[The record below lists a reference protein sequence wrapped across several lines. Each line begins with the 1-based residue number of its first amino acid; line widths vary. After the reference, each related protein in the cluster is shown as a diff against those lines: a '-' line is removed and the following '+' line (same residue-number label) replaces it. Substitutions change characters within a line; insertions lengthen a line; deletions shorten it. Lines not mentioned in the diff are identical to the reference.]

1 MKLFSRQREVNQV
14 LLLDIASIEANPYQP
29 RRQFEPR
36 ALKELAQSISENGL
50 LQPVTVRQTDEQSF
64 QLISGERRLMAC
76 RILEMER
83 IPAIIEEVDDEKS
96 AIFALIE
103 NLQRSDLNYF
113 EQAEGMQRLIECA
126 GLTQEQLARKL
137 GKAQPTIA
145 NKLRL
150 LGFSRELRMK
160 MIDGGLTERHA
171 RALLR
176 LPDEQSV
183 EEAIE
188 CVVENRMNVGDTE
201 KYVESIL
208 NPIRTIE
215 SSDGMKDK
223 QCAKT
228 RVFVIKDMRIFMNTI
243 SRAVSTMK
251 LAGIHVDTVQEEN
264 DEFIS
269 YIMKIPKKSIYR
281 HQTNA

>member
-50 LQPVTVRQTDEQSF
+50 LQPVTVRQTGEQSF

-183 EEAIE
+183 EEAIQ

>member
-50 LQPVTVRQTDEQSF
+50 LQPVTVRQTGEQSF

-83 IPAIIEEVDDEKS
+83 IPAIVEEVDDEKS

-113 EQAEGMQRLIECA
+113 EQAEGMQRLMECA

-183 EEAIE
+183 EEAIQY
-188 CVVENRMNVGDTE
+188 VVENRLNVGDTE
-201 KYVESIL
+201 KFVESLL
-208 NPIRTIE
+208 NPVQTIE
-215 SSDGMKDK
+215 APDEKKDK

-228 RVFVIKDMRIFMNTI
+228 RVLVIKDMRIFMNTI